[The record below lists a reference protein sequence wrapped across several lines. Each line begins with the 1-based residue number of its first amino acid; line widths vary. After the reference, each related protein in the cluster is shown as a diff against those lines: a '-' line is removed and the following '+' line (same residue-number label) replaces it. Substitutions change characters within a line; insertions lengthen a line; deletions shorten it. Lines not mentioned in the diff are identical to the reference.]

1 MTQESILAVTPLPCP
16 FCAVALDTNRLGS
29 NPRHPDNDCYLSGY
43 VIHVSQ
49 LTAWNTRLSST
60 PTEADRNAVLE
71 EAAPNLCAA
80 FRTTVASGGNYTMTF
95 RFQTLEAMQAAD
107 REWHALRALAS
118 TPPTAPADIALLE
131 AAVGLRDDL
140 LNRAKWDG
148 EVRVV
153 CAGAG
158 AWVRF
163 NDALEAALTRW
174 QEGKAALASAS
185 PTAAADMPGLAG
197 ELVERIRRYEH
208 EDIER
213 TTLTDDLLAIGEFV
227 VVNKAAI
234 LSALSRTPAVTDEAV
249 ERASYQRRVGE
260 WAETCFPPKV
270 VYDRL
275 ERRDRFVEE
284 ALELAQTLPDFTAD
298 RAHAL
303 VDYVFSR
310 PVGVT
315 EQEVGGAAV
324 TLAALCHAEGID
336 QQHWAEVELTR
347 ISAPEVIEKIRAKQ
361 AAKPV
366 GSALP
371 MATLSHPVPGDQAP
385 QSGAAIV
392 DGPRGPELGEEL
404 AKDGPAQ

>member
-185 PTAAADMPGLAG
+185 PTAAADMPGLADDVSTLDVFLAAYADYSDG
-197 ELVERIRRYEH
+197 EVIASIV
-208 EDIER
+208 DPA
-213 TTLTDDLLAIGEFV
+213 DDLLALG
-227 VVNKAAI
+227 ALRRI
-234 LSALSRTPAVTDEAV
+234 LSRM
-249 ERASYQRRVGE
+249 GE
-260 WAETCFPPKV
+260 
-270 VYDRL
+270 
-275 ERRDRFVEE
+275 
-284 ALELAQTLPDFTAD
+284 Q
-298 RAHAL
+298 
-303 VDYVFSR
+303 
-310 PVGVT
+310 
-315 EQEVGGAAV
+315 
-324 TLAALCHAEGID
+324 
-336 QQHWAEVELTR
+336 
-347 ISAPEVIEKIRAKQ
+347 
-361 AAKPV
+361 
-366 GSALP
+366 
-371 MATLSHPVPGDQAP
+371 VPSP
-385 QSGAAIV
+385 TAIV

-404 AKDGPAQ
+404 Q

>member
-234 LSALSRTPAVTDEAV
+234 LSALSRTPAVTDEVV
-249 ERASYQRRVGE
+249 ERMARAFYERGG
-260 WAETCFPPKV
+260 FPNPTWDDLSEHWKEFN
-270 VYDRL
+270 RKCA
-275 ERRDRFVEE
+275 R
-284 ALELAQTLPDFTAD
+284 
-298 RAHAL
+298 
-303 VDYVFSR
+303 
-310 PVGVT
+310 
-315 EQEVGGAAV
+315 
-324 TLAALCHAEGID
+324 AAL
-336 QQHWAEVELTR
+336 
-347 ISAPEVIEKIRAKQ
+347 
-361 AAKPV
+361 
-366 GSALP
+366 
-371 MATLSHPVPGDQAP
+371 ATLSHPVPGEQAP

-392 DGPRGPELGEEL
+392 DGPHGPEGGE
-404 AKDGPAQ
+404 GAQ